1 MEPTYHQN
9 EAQKVCAGI
18 LVNGAGLAYS
28 YELAAGRVLQPWGY
42 AHLVGQPCAFILIIH
57 ATQHNVIGEKR

>member
-1 MEPTYHQN
+1 
-9 EAQKVCAGI
+9 VCVGI

-28 YELAAGRVLQPWGY
+28 YELAVGQLLQPRGA

-57 ATQHNVIGEKR
+57 ARQRITIGEQR